1 MNEPVHEKR
10 TSWWG
15 AKRRAAP
22 WALGAAED
30 RALTRETVAPM
41 PMLSVPI
48 GEQTFTAE
56 TALRIGDVWAAVRV
70 LVDAAASVPLI
81 AYRRT
86 PEGRTRATGR
96 LSDLLAK
103 PSPATTQA
111 NLVGQTVAHLNLYGN
126 AYVGLFRDAD
136 GRVDQLG
143 LLHPDRVTPELVA
156 GQPVYQIADG
166 LGRRTTHGPAD
177 VLHIRAPLSL
187 DGITGLSP
195 IRQCRTA
202 LGLADGLAE
211 HSLAFFRN
219 GARPSGI
226 LTIDDTFLGSKPEER
241 QTLLDQLRADMNDI
255 YSGPKN
261 AHRIA
266 LMTGSMEWTAL
277 AGSADDMQFVEQRR
291 LSTSDIARI
300 FRIPP
305 HMMGAESGSS
315 MTYSNVESQALAFV
329 TWSLRPWLVTIE
341 QAFNAHPDLC
351 PGSLYVE
358 FLLDSLLRADS
369 ATRSEIYQRALD
381 PETGWMTRAEV
392 RQRENLDP
400 EPPAAPTGGIA

>member
-1 MNEPVHEKR
+1 
-10 TSWWG
+10 
-15 AKRRAAP
+15 
-22 WALGAAED
+22 
-30 RALTRETVAPM
+30 M
-41 PMLSVPI
+41 PMLSAPL
-48 GEQTFTAE
+48 GEQSFTAD

-70 LVDAAASVPLI
+70 LSDAAASVPLI

-96 LSDLLAK
+96 TAGLLAK
-103 PSPATTQA
+103 PSAATTQA
-111 NLVGQTVAHLNLYGN
+111 GLIGQTMAHLNLYGN

-136 GRVDQLG
+136 GRVDQLA

-156 GQPVYQIADG
+156 GQAVYQVNDG
-166 LGRRTTHGPAD
+166 RGRRTTHGPED
-177 VLHIRAPLSL
+177 VLHVRAPLSL

-211 HSLAFFRN
+211 HAAAFFRN

-226 LTIDDTFLGSKPEER
+226 LSIDDRFLGAKPEER
-241 QTLLDQLRADMNDI
+241 QALLDQLRADMNDV
-255 YSGPKN
+255 YMGPKN
-261 AHRIA
+261 AHKIA
-266 LMTGSMEWTAL
+266 IMTGDMNWTAL
-277 AGSADDMQFVEQRR
+277 AGSMEDMMFVEQRR
-291 LSTSDIARI
+291 LSTADIARV

-329 TWSLRPWLVTIE
+329 NWSLRPWLVVIE
-341 QAFNAHPDLC
+341 QAINAHPDLC

-358 FLLDSLLRADS
+358 FLLDALLRADS
-369 ATRSEIYQRALD
+369 KTRSEVYTAALD
-381 PETGWMTRAEV
+381 PVTGYMSRSEV

-400 EPPAAPTGGIA
+400 EPPSTGGTLA

>member
-1 MNEPVHEKR
+1 
-10 TSWWG
+10 
-15 AKRRAAP
+15 
-22 WALGAAED
+22 
-30 RALTRETVAPM
+30 M
-41 PMLSVPI
+41 PMLSVPL

-96 LSDLLAK
+96 TADLLAK

-111 NLVGQTVAHLNLYGN
+111 GLIGQTMAHLNLYGN

-136 GRVDQLG
+136 GRVDQLA

-156 GQPVYQIADG
+156 GKAVYQVNDG
-166 LGRRTTHGPAD
+166 RGHRTTHGPED
-177 VLHIRAPLSL
+177 VLHVRAPLSL

-211 HSLAFFRN
+211 HALAFFKN

-226 LTIDDTFLGSKPEER
+226 LSVDERFLGAKPEER
-241 QTLLDQLRADMNDI
+241 QPILDQLRADLTDV
-255 YSGPKN
+255 YAGPRN
-261 AHRIA
+261 AHKIA
-266 LMTGSMEWTAL
+266 IMTGELHWTAL
-277 AGSADDMQFVEQRR
+277 AGPMDDLQFVQQRG
-291 LSTSDIARI
+291 LSTADIARV

-329 TWSLRPWLVTIE
+329 TWSLRPWLVVIE

-351 PGSLYVE
+351 PGSLYCE

-369 ATRSEIYQRALD
+369 ATRADTYTKALH
-381 PETGWMTRAEV
+381 PETGWMTRAEI
-392 RQRENLDP
+392 RKRENLDP
-400 EPPAAPTGGIA
+400 EPPTAPTPGGTIA